1 MPQKNPCYKS
11 LRSTSYLPP
20 QEISAAYLNFYPC
33 VIATE
38 KNHFLKRYVYS
49 SIVAS
54 VKTLFLKFRFG
65 PLDAACR
72 KMFFSK
78 KVAHIPLLLGD
89 ITQNAGTQ

>member
-1 MPQKNPCYKS
+1 MGRFGNDDIIDDVILCYLGQNMGGVPLCPLPS
-11 LRSTSYLPP
+11 HCLPP
-20 QEISAAYLNFYPC
+20 LND
-33 VIATE
+33 I
-38 KNHFLKRYVYS
+38 VYS

-65 PLDAACR
+65 PLVAACR